1 MYQKGYGFVT
11 FESLE
16 DASNVPPSF
25 EAYGIQF
32 QCSLTHKDN
41 PRNHV
46 HQHHRHQFPQHQQPW
61 VNPVNRVSNTQFH
74 DFTPSQFSL
83 DGGLDNSQGLGTSF
97 DNLYDANKR
106 Y

>member
-41 PRNHV
+41 PRNYV
-46 HQHHRHQFPQHQQPW
+46 HQHHRQQFPQHQQPW
-61 VNPVNRVSNTQFH
+61 VNPLNRGISNTHFH
-74 DFTPSQFSL
+74 DFTSSHFSL
-83 DGGLDNSQGLGTSF
+83 DGGLDASQG
-97 DNLYDANKR
+97 LYDANNR